1 MMLPTTMMITMLR
14 MMMMMMT
21 TMKATIT
28 IVSGKYYGMFV
39 LLDAFTLRYVPFV
52 GGPLIQSGSQA
63 GS

>member
-1 MMLPTTMMITMLR
+1 MMLPTTMMITTLG
-14 MMMMMMT
+14 MMMT
-21 TMKATIT
+21 AKATIT
-28 IVSGKYYGMFV
+28 IVTGKYYGMFV

>member
-1 MMLPTTMMITMLR
+1 MMITTLG
-14 MMMMMMT
+14 MMMT
-21 TMKATIT
+21 AKATIT
-28 IVSGKYYGMFV
+28 IVTGKYYGMFV